1 MGKGGHGGG
10 AAGGCHSHS
19 VEYPDDTWNLYQHV
33 ARAEALNAADGSD
46 ALAVFRPFVRR
57 LETAGSLESDG
68 DEELLVKVTFAAPV
82 SLRRLMV
89 IGGGDDDAHHPARV
103 KVYVDNE
110 ALDFQSLEDARPAYE
125 SSLPVNGTGEAYVN
139 VHPPAAF
146 TNISAVALFFPANHG
161 DVDET
166 RLQYVGMQ
174 GDHSH
179 DKREAVNATYE
190 LLCQHHSTDVEAD
203 FKMQEG
209 V

>member
-1 MGKGGHGGG
+1 MGRGGHGGG

-19 VEYPDDTWNLYQHV
+19 VEYPDDSWNLYQHME
-33 ARAEALNAADGSD
+33 RAEVLNAADGRD
-46 ALAVFRPFVRR
+46 AAGVLRPFARR
-57 LETAGSLESDG
+57 LETDGSLVSDG

-89 IGGGDDDAHHPARV
+89 IGGGDEAHHPSRV
-103 KVYVDNE
+103 KVYVNQE
-110 ALDFQSLEDARPAYE
+110 SLDFQSLEDVRPTYE
-125 SSLPVNGTGEAYVN
+125 STLPANPTGEAYVA
-139 VHPPAAF
+139 VHPTSAF
-146 TNISAVALFFPANHG
+146 TNITTVAFFFPSNHG
-161 DVDET
+161 DEDET
-166 RLQYVGMQ
+166 KLQYVGMQ

-190 LLCQHHSTDVEAD
+190 LLCQGHGTTVDAD